1 MKLGRCYIVKVLV
14 IPDVH
19 LKPNMFRMAA
29 ELMHYGIADMSVCL
43 MDIADDWNQ
52 EYNISLYEETYDE
65 AIRFARSY
73 PDTLWCYGN
82 HDLSYVWNM
91 LETGYSSMAA
101 IIVKK
106 KLLDL
111 KAALPEDNCIKYV
124 QRIDNVLF
132 SHGGVLEDFVRK
144 YVPASKYDDVDY
156 VTEEINHLGMKE
168 MWKDESPIWLRPQT
182 EKMKLYK
189 PRKILQVV
197 GHTPVAKLMRQGNVI
212 SCDVFS
218 TYRNGKPIGTEEFLL
233 LDTISWEYV
242 GVGV

>member
-1 MKLGRCYIVKVLV
+1 MKVLV

-19 LKPNMFRMAA
+19 LKPKMFRMAGA
-29 ELMHYGIADMSVCL
+29 LMRYGVADRAVCL

-52 EYNISLYEETYDE
+52 EYNISLYEETYEE
-65 AIRFARSY
+65 AIRFAQLY

-91 LETGYSSMAA
+91 LETGYSSWAA
-101 IIVKK
+101 ITVKQ

-111 KAALPEDNCIKYV
+111 KSVLPEDNGIKYV

-132 SHGGVLEDFVRK
+132 SHGGILDDFVRK
-144 YVPASKYDDVDY
+144 YVSASMYDDVDY
-156 VTEEINHLGMKE
+156 VTDEINKLGMNE
-168 MWKDESPIWLRPQT
+168 LWKDESPIWLRPQT

-189 PRKILQVV
+189 PRKMLQVV
-197 GHTPVAKLMRQGNVI
+197 GHTPVAKIMRQGNVI

-242 GVGV
+242 GVGL